1 MKSRLYLTLPLLCAG
16 IMSAAHGSNLT
27 SRDKPA
33 NNTFLPQLNAVA
45 TTLSDSQSGADY
57 FQTLVSRADF
67 EALAARSDQPGAQS
81 IREVKYLIMDVDS
94 DNPKLYFFN
103 TEKYPYHYAF
113 ATEGLGYSGSL
124 SEFNSSTYFR
134 DDRTHLAGSILAHDH
149 YSSDEGV
156 DGLYT
161 VQFWPVDPVTP
172 ELTDKAYNMIAEQMT
187 FAPGQLRYYPAS
199 DVQLDIYNANQGYFE
214 SAGVEVIQ
222 SEQLFANIAFS
233 ILNQGQGYGRLRVV
247 NPGDPVPS
255 VSDVV
260 IYTYIPN
267 DLAHVAGIITDS
279 PQTPLSHINLK
290 AKQNNTPNA
299 YMRDAVNDP
308 QVAPL
313 IGELVKY
320 EVTGDGIVLEA
331 ATQEAVDT
339 WLESVRPDPQTPQ
352 SDLSVTEPTLL
363 SELGNADWI
372 RFGAKAANVAELAN
386 ALQELESEYGHQ
398 MVPRGYAVPFSM
410 YNDYMNLP
418 RCQELEE
425 SEQGN
430 LVPDGK
436 YRALCDGDRPT
447 EVRYTDRNALS
458 VSLFNLAAP
467 QILPAG
473 TRDMALTLDNANGL
487 VLLMRDVTHDRWLLN
502 PLSFTDPVLSESG
515 SGEYRE
521 LNISY
526 QREDGKKTVS
536 ISGNTDFELEVFVL
550 ALWSADAELAITDTR
565 DLPADYYLERS
576 YFEQIEA
583 IMADESF
590 QASPDVRDTMLK
602 SFRKEVEKGE
612 VTAQMHGKLEAM
624 RSFWDPQGAPYSKNI
639 RLRSSTNN
647 EDLAGFNGA
656 GLYESNTHKPDEGD
670 IADSVKKVWA
680 SLWTHRAFEER
691 RFYRIDH
698 FKTYMGV
705 LAHESY
711 GDEQANGVAVTKNIY
726 DENWEGYYVNVQYG
740 EISVTNPE
748 PIITSEGEVSSVP
761 DEFLLAH
768 LLAGDDPYNPDHW
781 WWAQQYIRHSNVETV
796 YDQPVMTQNVLT
808 DEETV
813 QLRKAMQAIQGHFR
827 PIYEGGRSFAMDIEF
842 KITATGDGSRG
853 HLEVKQARPW
863 ID

>member
-1 MKSRLYLTLPLLCAG
+1 MRSRLHLAFPLLCAG
-16 IMSAAHGSNLT
+16 MMSAAQAGNFAATAQNNPSLQ
-27 SRDKPA
+27 KP
-33 NNTFLPQLNAVA
+33 NAPA
-45 TTLSDSQSGADY
+45 SASKDTQSDADY
-57 FQTLVSRADF
+57 FQTLVSRIDF

-81 IREVKYLIMDVDS
+81 IREVKFLIMDVNT
-94 DNPKLYFFN
+94 DNPSLYFFN
-103 TEKYPYHYAF
+103 TERYPYHYAF
-113 ATEGLGYSGSL
+113 ASEGLGYSGSL
-124 SEFNSSTYFR
+124 SEFNSTTYFR
-134 DDRTHLAGSILAHDH
+134 DDRMHLAGSILAHDH
-149 YSSDEGV
+149 YRSEEGV

-172 ELTDKAYNMIAEQMT
+172 ALTDKAYKMIAEQMT
-187 FAPGQLRYYPAS
+187 FAPGQIRYYPAS
-199 DVQLDIYNANQGYFE
+199 DVHLDIYNNNLAFFE
-214 SAGVEVIQ
+214 SAQLPVIQ
-222 SEQLFANIAFS
+222 NEDLFANIEFS
-233 ILNQGQGYGRLRVV
+233 ILNQGKGYGRLRVI
-247 NPGDPVPS
+247 NPGDSVPS

-299 YMRDAVNDP
+299 YMRDAVNNP
-308 QVAPL
+308 EVAPL

-320 EVTGDGIVLEA
+320 EVTGDGIVLTA
-331 ATQEAVDT
+331 ATQEEVDT

-352 SDLSVTEPTLL
+352 SDLTVTEPALL
-363 SELGNADWI
+363 SELGNGDWI
-372 RFGAKAANVAELAN
+372 RFGAKAANVAELAK
-386 ALQELESEYGHQ
+386 ALEPLESEYGHQ

-425 SEQGN
+425 DDDGN

-436 YRALCDGDRPT
+436 YRALCDAERPT
-447 EVRYTDRNALS
+447 EVRNTDSNTLS
-458 VSLFNLAAP
+458 VSLFNQATP
-467 QILPAG
+467 QTLPAG
-473 TRDMALTLDNANGL
+473 SRDMELVLDNANGL
-487 VLLMRDVTHDRWLLN
+487 VLFMRDVTNDRWLLN
-502 PLSFTDPVLSESG
+502 PLPFTDSVLSTSG
-515 SGEYRE
+515 SSEYRG
-521 LNISY
+521 LNINY
-526 QREDGKKTVS
+526 LREDGKKSVS
-536 ISGNTDFELEVFVL
+536 IAGDTDFELEVFVL
-550 ALWSADAELAITDTR
+550 ALWAIEAELAITRTR
-565 DLPADYYLERS
+565 DLPADYFVERS
-576 YFEQIEA
+576 YFEQIES
-583 IMADESF
+583 IMADEDF
-590 QASPDVRDTMLK
+590 LASPDVRASELK
-602 SFRKEVEKGE
+602 AFRKEVEKGE
-612 VTAQMHGKLEAM
+612 VTAQMHDKLEAM
-624 RSFWDPQGAPYSKNI
+624 RTFWDPQGAPYTKNI

-768 LLAGDDPYNPDHW
+768 LLAGDDPYNPEHW

-796 YDQPVMTQNVLT
+796 YDQPVMTENVLT

-813 QLRKAMQAIQGHFR
+813 QLRRAMQAIQGHFR
-827 PIYEGGRSFAMDIEF
+827 PIYQGDRSFAMDIEF
-842 KITATGDGSRG
+842 KITATEDNSRG
-853 HLEVKQARPW
+853 HLEIKQARPW

>member
-1 MKSRLYLTLPLLCAG
+1 MRSRLHLALPLLCAG
-16 IMSAAHGSNLT
+16 MMSAAQGSNLT
-27 SRDKPA
+27 SLDKLSQ
-33 NNTFLPQLNAVA
+33 NITSQKQDTIS
-45 TTLSDSQSGADY
+45 TTVNDSESGADY
-57 FQTLVSRADF
+57 FLTLASRTDF

-81 IREVKYLIMDVDS
+81 IREVKYLIMDVNT

-103 TEKYPYHYAF
+103 TERYPYHYAF
-113 ATEGLGYSGSL
+113 ASEGLGYSGTL
-124 SEFNSSTYFR
+124 SEFNSTTYFH
-134 DDRTHLAGSILAHDH
+134 DDRAHLAGSILAHDH
-149 YSSDEGV
+149 YSSEAGV

-172 ELTDKAYNMIAEQMT
+172 ELTDKAYKMIAEQMT
-187 FAPGQLRYYPAS
+187 FARDQIRYYPAS
-199 DVQLDIYNANQGYFE
+199 DVQLDIYDNNLAFFE
-214 SAGVEVIQ
+214 SAEVPVIK
-222 SEQLFANIAFS
+222 SEQLFANIDFS
-233 ILNQGQGYGRLRVV
+233 ILNQGQGYGRLRVI

-320 EVTGDGIVLEA
+320 EVTGDGIVLTA
-331 ATQEAVDT
+331 ATQDEVDT
-339 WLESVRPDPQTPQ
+339 WLESVRPDPQTPL
-352 SDLSVTEPTLL
+352 SDLTVTEPALL
-363 SELGNADWI
+363 SELGNGDWV

-386 ALQELESEYGHQ
+386 ALKDLESEYGHQ

-410 YNDYMNLP
+410 YNEYMSLP

-425 SEQGN
+425 DDFGN

-436 YRALCDGDRPT
+436 YRALCDEDRAT
-447 EVRYTDRNALS
+447 TVRNTDSSALS
-458 VSLFNLAAP
+458 VSLLDQAEPITLAAGS
-467 QILPAG
+467 Q
-473 TRDMALTLDNANGL
+473 DMELVLDNANGL
-487 VLLMRDVTHDRWLLN
+487 VLFMRDVTNDRWLLN
-502 PLSFTDPVLSESG
+502 PLPFTDAVLSASG
-515 SGEYRE
+515 SSEYRE
-521 LNISY
+521 LAVNY
-526 QREDGKKTVS
+526 LRENDKKTVTF
-536 ISGNTDFELEVFVL
+536 SGNTDFELEIFVL
-550 ALWSADAELAITDTR
+550 ALWQVEANLAITQTK
-565 DLPADYYLERS
+565 DLPEDYFVERS
-576 YFEQIEA
+576 YYQQIA
-583 IMADESF
+583 DIMADENF
-590 QASPDVRDTMLK
+590 QASPDVRDAKLDD
-602 SFRKEVEKGE
+602 FRKEVKKGE
-612 VTAQMHGKLEAM
+612 VTAQMHEKLEAM
-624 RSFWDPQGAPYSKNI
+624 RLFWDPQGAPFSKNI

-705 LAHESY
+705 LVHESY

-726 DENWEGYYVNVQYG
+726 DANWEGYYVNVQYG

-796 YDQPVMTQNVLT
+796 YDQPVMTENVLT
-808 DEETV
+808 EAETV
-813 QLRKAMQAIQGHFR
+813 QLRRAMQAIQGHFK
-827 PIYEGGRSFAMDIEF
+827 PVYDGDRSFAMDIEF
-842 KITATGDGSRG
+842 KITATDDGSRG